1 MPTVP
6 EDLRRRLE
14 QYGQTHVLN
23 WWDQLDEQ
31 QQRGLVEQLRALD
44 LELLQR
50 LYAQRDKGFA
60 LPPAEKIQPVPVTHL
75 DECDAV
81 TRRIGEEALRR
92 GEVAVLMVAGGQ
104 GSRLGFDLPKGM
116 FPIGPVSDKSL
127 YQINAEKVLALR
139 RRYGAAVPFLIMT
152 SAATH
157 EPTVDFFWEHGHFGL
172 PAEEVHYFQQG
183 TMPALDLA
191 TGKLLLEAPGRLFT
205 SPNGHGGTL
214 AALADSGLLGRL
226 QRQGIRHV
234 FYFQVDNP
242 LVRVADPLYL
252 GAHLAARA
260 EMSSKIVPKLD
271 PQDRLGNMVLVRPSG
286 CPRLCTIEYS
296 DLPKELGSQTDDRGR
311 LRIWAGNVAIHIFAV
326 DFLARVSGD
335 PGSMPFHLA
344 RKKVPCIDAE
354 GRPVRPEKENALK
367 FEKFIFDV
375 MPLADRWTVVETTRR
390 DEFAPLKNA
399 TGPDSEPT
407 VRQAVSDLAAD
418 WLRQAGVRVPLRPDG
433 SSDLPLEISPL
444 FALDPQE
451 LAAKVERDKP
461 IERPTYL
468 TPA

>member
-14 QYGQTHVLN
+14 QYQQGHVLS
-23 WWDQLDEQ
+23 WWDQLDEP
-31 QQRGLVEQLRALD
+31 QQRGLLDQLRTLD
-44 LELLQR
+44 LELLHN
-50 LYAQRDKGFA
+50 LYTQRDKGFT
-60 LPPAEKIQPVPVTHL
+60 LPPPESILPAPVTHL
-75 DECDAV
+75 DEADAV
-81 TRRIGEEALRR
+81 TRHIGEEALRR

-104 GSRLGFDLPKGM
+104 GSRLGYDLPKGM

-127 YQINAEKVLALR
+127 YQIHSEKVLALR
-139 RRYGAAVPFLIMT
+139 RRYGAAVPFLVMT

-157 EPTVDFFWEHGHFGL
+157 EPTVDFFRHHGHFGL
-172 PAEEVHYFQQG
+172 PPEEVHFFQQG

-205 SPNGHGGTL
+205 SPNGHGGSL
-214 AALADSGLLGRL
+214 AALADSGLLERL
-226 QRQGIRHV
+226 RRQGVRQI

-242 LVRVADPLYL
+242 LVRVADPLFL
-252 GAHLAARA
+252 GQHLAARA

-271 PQDRLGNMVLVRPSG
+271 PQDRLGNMVLVDGR
-286 CPRLCTIEYS
+286 CNTIEYS
-296 DLPKELGSQTDDRGR
+296 DLPKELGNQTDDRGR
-311 LRIWAGNVAIHIFAV
+311 LRIWAGNIAVHLFAV
-326 DFLARVSGD
+326 DFLTRVSGD

-375 MPLADRWTVVETTRR
+375 LPLADRWTVVETTRR

-407 VRQAVSDLAAD
+407 VRQALSDLAAD
-418 WLRQAGVRVPLRPDG
+418 WLQKAGVRVPLRSDG
-433 SSDLPLEISPL
+433 GSAVPLEISPL

-451 LAAKVERDKP
+451 LAAKVDREKP
-461 IERPTYL
+461 IERATYL
-468 TPA
+468 T